1 MQKVK
6 KKKILIMTASWVNN
20 LGDELILKEEYDFM
34 NAHYPNSD
42 IIVFTY
48 NPQSIFIKDPALKTM
63 SYFPNNFGN
72 KPFANIGYFFKNI
85 YQIIRADVLIIGW
98 GGIIFDNEPWVSFV
112 NLMYQWFL
120 RIKVARISGTTIL
133 FWWISLEVEQVQNK
147 MRLKKLF
154 KVGDYILV
162 RDKRS
167 KWLLDALEIPSTQ
180 VDDIVFQYN
189 PIKIEGKT
197 SEKRRV
203 GISVRWWFL
212 WESERYIP
220 EIYEYLQKEWYEPIF
235 IIHTSEW
242 GDDQNDSLYIKR
254 VMTGRTYNVAKTI
267 EQSLSLYPTL
277 YAMIGMR
284 YHATVLSCV
293 HGIPCIPITYGPKSS
308 ELIQELEL
316 EHLSIEPNM
325 LNFEIFQN
333 MWHTLVSN
341 YEKEQQHMKNK
352 HATIRTRLLSTLETL

>member
-1 MQKVK
+1 MPKVK

-34 NAHYPNSD
+34 NLHYPNSD

-48 NPQSIFIKDPALKTM
+48 NPKSLFIKSPELKTV

-72 KPFANIGYFFKNI
+72 KPFANIGYLIKNI
-85 YQIIRADVLIIGW
+85 YYIVRADVLIIGG
-98 GGIIFDNEPWVSFV
+98 GGIIFDNEPGVSF
-112 NLMYQWFL
+112 LKLLYQWFL
-120 RIKVARISGTTIL
+120 RIKLARISGTTLL
-133 FWWISLEVEQVQNK
+133 FWGISLEVEQIQNK

-154 KVGDYILV
+154 KLGDYILV

-167 KWLLDALEIPSTQ
+167 KWLLDALELPSTE
-180 VDDIVFQYN
+180 VDDIVFQYT
-189 PIKIEGKT
+189 PPQIEKKT
-197 SEKRRV
+197 EKRRV
-203 GISVRWWFL
+203 GISVRGGFL
-212 WESERYIP
+212 GESEKHIP
-220 EIYEYLQKEWYEPIF
+220 EIYEFLQNEGYEPVF
-235 IIHTSEW
+235 IIHTSE
-242 GDDQNDSLYIKR
+242 GADEQNDSLYIKR
-254 VMTGRTYNVAKTI
+254 IMTGKTYNVSKTI

-293 HGIPCIPITYGPKSS
+293 HEIPCIPIAYGPKSS

-333 MWHTLVSN
+333 MWHTLVSD

-352 HATIRTRLLSTLETL
+352 HVTIRTRLISTLETL